1 MKTIITIKEIFWYF
15 KNQYKKYLIHK
26 NPQKL
31 SDILYYD
38 AFHKWINWEN
48 PQDLNEKINWLA
60 FNTDTTLWSKCSDK
74 YRVREYIKEKGCEEL
89 LTKLYGK
96 YEDADKINFES
107 LPDKFVLKPNHGYG
121 NVYIVKNKS
130 QINSKE
136 IITQL
141 QNAINTPW
149 GYETAEP
156 HYTRIKPCIIAEE
169 LLESNDKYGLI
180 DYKIWCFNGTP
191 YYIFTCSNRNLITHQ
206 ANFNFF
212 DAQWNNLDNYLS
224 PANRNQISIPKP
236 KQLNRMLEYAKILSE
251 PFAQVRVDLY
261 EVNNKIYFGE
271 LTFTSNMGRM
281 DYFTK
286 EALLIMGQKI
296 RIK

>member
-1 MKTIITIKEIFWYF
+1 MNTLKNIYWYF
-15 KNQYKKYLIHK
+15 KDKYKQYLTHK
-26 NPQKL
+26 NPKKL
-31 SDILYYD
+31 ADILYYD
-38 AFHKWINWEN
+38 TFHRWINWKN

-60 FNTDTTLWSKCSDK
+60 FNTDTTLWSKCADK
-74 YRVREYIKEKGCEEL
+74 YKVREYIKEKGCEEL

-96 YEDADKINFES
+96 YDDANKINLKD
-107 LPDKFVLKPNHGYG
+107 LPNKFVLKPNHGYG
-121 NVYIVKNKS
+121 NVIIVKDKS
-130 QINSKE
+130 QINRNE

-169 LLESNDKYGLI
+169 LLESDDRYGLI
-180 DYKIWCFNGTP
+180 DYKIWCFNGNP
-191 YYIFTCSNRNLITHQ
+191 YYIFTCSNRNLITHR

-212 DAQWNNLDNYLS
+212 DTQWNNLDNYLS
-224 PANRNQISIPKP
+224 PAYRNNISVPKP
-236 KQLNRMLEYAKILSE
+236 KHLNKMLEYAKKLSE
-251 PFAQVRVDLY
+251 PFPQVRVDLY

-281 DYFTK
+281 DYFTEK
-286 EALLIMGQKI
+286 ALFIMGQKI
-296 RIK
+296 KLKR